1 METLNF
7 VTLTFETLTVIA
19 LEKHKPSKQIKFSQ
33 FYLESITG
41 PKEFADLWGCPKFFQ
56 HHILH

>member
-33 FYLESITG
+33 FYLESIT
-41 PKEFADLWGCPKFFQ
+41 ARSVVSACS
-56 HHILH
+56 ILDWNTTWIML